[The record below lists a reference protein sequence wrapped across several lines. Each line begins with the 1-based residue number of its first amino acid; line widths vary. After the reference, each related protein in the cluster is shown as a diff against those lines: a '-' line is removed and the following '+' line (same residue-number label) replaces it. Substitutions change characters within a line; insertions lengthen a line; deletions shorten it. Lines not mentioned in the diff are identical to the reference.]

1 MSTGTLPQK
10 DSSVIQTD
18 PNSPQGVA
26 VDPNLFASAP
36 AATASATDTSAAPVS
51 VPNDVTSP
59 AAAAVQVLKTSNAL
73 LPADPAAQGLDPANL
88 VSSSSAMPLDTSNLS
103 PVLAGNIADKLFEK
117 GVIDGEQLKKIKFEA
132 LNTGQ
137 PVEEIILNGNYVSSE
152 KLTEAKADFFHMPFI
167 SVSKINI
174 PIEVLNKIS
183 PENAKK
189 YSAVSFEEGPTT
201 VKVAMVDPMNIE
213 KVRFLSRLIGKNVE
227 PYFADP
233 ASIKA
238 IIETKYGAQIGSEVT
253 AALADVGEVVDVTGN
268 IANMEQLQG
277 DIANAP
283 VARIINM
290 ILEYAVKYKA
300 SDVHIEPRETKLIV
314 RNRINGVLYEKLTLP
329 SKLASPVISRIKILS
344 NLKIDEHRVPQDGR
358 FQIKV
363 DTVFVDLRV
372 SVMPSVYGEKVVI
385 RLLEKGGGTLSL
397 DKTGLRGRAYQQFL
411 DGLKK
416 TQGIIFVTG
425 PTGSGKTV
433 TLASCLKIINKPEV
447 NIMTIEDPVE
457 IRIDGITQ
465 VQVNT
470 DVGLTFA
477 KGLRSFLR
485 QDPDIIMVGEIRDT
499 ETAELAVQA
508 ALTGHLVLCTLHT
521 NSAATAIPRL
531 IDMSVEP
538 FLIASTINLAAAQR
552 LTRKICEDCKK
563 GYYATEGEIEKFN
576 EILGKVSGF
585 SMQTLLEKNQGKIIL
600 YKGAGC
606 PQCGDSGY
614 KGRIGIFE
622 SFNISP
628 TLSAMIISR
637 ESAQNIEAQAIKEG
651 MITMIQDGFIKALE
665 GTTTLEEVLRVV
677 A

>member
-499 ETAELAVQA
+499 ETAELAVQE

>member
-233 ASIKA
+233 ASIK
-238 IIETKYGAQIGSEVT
+238 
-253 AALADVGEVVDVTGN
+253 
-268 IANMEQLQG
+268 
-277 DIANAP
+277 
-283 VARIINM
+283 
-290 ILEYAVKYKA
+290 
-300 SDVHIEPRETKLIV
+300 
-314 RNRINGVLYEKLTLP
+314 
-329 SKLASPVISRIKILS
+329 
-344 NLKIDEHRVPQDGR
+344 
-358 FQIKV
+358 
-363 DTVFVDLRV
+363 
-372 SVMPSVYGEKVVI
+372 
-385 RLLEKGGGTLSL
+385 
-397 DKTGLRGRAYQQFL
+397 
-411 DGLKK
+411 
-416 TQGIIFVTG
+416 
-425 PTGSGKTV
+425 
-433 TLASCLKIINKPEV
+433 
-447 NIMTIEDPVE
+447 
-457 IRIDGITQ
+457 
-465 VQVNT
+465 
-470 DVGLTFA
+470 
-477 KGLRSFLR
+477 
-485 QDPDIIMVGEIRDT
+485 
-499 ETAELAVQA
+499 
-508 ALTGHLVLCTLHT
+508 
-521 NSAATAIPRL
+521 
-531 IDMSVEP
+531 
-538 FLIASTINLAAAQR
+538 
-552 LTRKICEDCKK
+552 
-563 GYYATEGEIEKFN
+563 
-576 EILGKVSGF
+576 
-585 SMQTLLEKNQGKIIL
+585 
-600 YKGAGC
+600 
-606 PQCGDSGY
+606 
-614 KGRIGIFE
+614 
-622 SFNISP
+622 
-628 TLSAMIISR
+628 
-637 ESAQNIEAQAIKEG
+637 
-651 MITMIQDGFIKALE
+651 
-665 GTTTLEEVLRVV
+665 
-677 A
+677 